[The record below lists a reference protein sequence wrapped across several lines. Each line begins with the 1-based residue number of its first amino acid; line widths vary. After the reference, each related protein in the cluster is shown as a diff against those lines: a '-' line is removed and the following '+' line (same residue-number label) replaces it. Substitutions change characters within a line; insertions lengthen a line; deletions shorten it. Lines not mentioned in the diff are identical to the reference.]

1 MRCWSSKADAASVS
15 LSARVWQLA
24 RGLLFAG
31 LFGLGVATCS
41 ATAASGDPEVREA
54 QIVLTDDGAY
64 AVSAD
69 FLLELRPRL
78 EEAVTRGV
86 PLYFAIDFEISRPRW
101 YWLDDKVVS
110 QTLTLQLSYHA
121 LTRQYRLSNGNLH
134 QSFRSLDDAVAILT
148 RLRRWPLP
156 ASAGLK
162 PGESYQAAI
171 RLRLDTSLLPKP
183 FQVTALANRDWTL
196 VTDWKRW
203 TFVAPQPTPVVES
216 KPSDAAV
223 KPEAKADKA
232 DAKGDSK

>member
-1 MRCWSSKADAASVS
+1 MRCWSSKADAAPGS
-15 LSARVWQLA
+15 LTRRARRLGH
-24 RGLLFAG
+24 GLLLAG
-31 LFGLGVATCS
+31 LLGLATVS
-41 ATAASGDPEVREA
+41 ASAAPGDPEVREA
-54 QIVLTDDGAY
+54 QVVLTDDGAY
-64 AVSAD
+64 AVTAD

-162 PGESYQAAI
+162 AGESYQAGI

-203 TFVAPQPTPVVES
+203 TFVAPQPTPAVES
-216 KPSDAAV
+216 KPVDAAA
-223 KPEAKADKA
+223 KPEAKPEKA
-232 DAKGDSK
+232 DAKGDGK